1 MVHRSRRNGTR
12 GRRNAG
18 TGQTLQGPAVN
29 GVAVLR
35 SCVLALL
42 VTMVVMAA
50 PLSAIADEVIDRVL
64 AVVGGDVITL
74 SDVRTAREL
83 GRVDVTGA
91 ADPLR
96 AALTQLIDRSLV
108 LSEVNRFAPPEPSP
122 TAVDAAFV
130 ALTSRF
136 SSRSE
141 MGAALQRLGIDE
153 SLVRE
158 LLSEDLRIRAYIDQ
172 RFTAETP
179 AAQRA
184 LVDAW
189 LAGLR
194 RRAEIV
200 DLYAAPSSAS
210 AQGTA
215 GPARH

>member
-1 MVHRSRRNGTR
+1 MVHHGRHAGTR
-12 GRRNAG
+12 ERGNAPRVSKPASRCAFSCRCMC
-18 TGQTLQGPAVN
+18 TL
-29 GVAVLR
+29 
-35 SCVLALL
+35 LAATL
-42 VTMVVMAA
+42 VIAA
-50 PLSAIADEVIDRVL
+50 PLSAVADEVIDRVL

-96 AALTQLIDRSLV
+96 GALTQLVDRSLV
-108 LSEVNRFAPPEPSP
+108 LSEVNRFAPPEPSA
-122 TAVDAAFV
+122 TAVDAAFA

-136 SSRSE
+136 GSRSTME
-141 MGAALQRLGIDE
+141 AALQRLGIDE

-189 LAGLR
+189 VAGLR

-200 DLYAAPSSAS
+200 DLYGSPSSAS